1 MYAFRRIKIEVNIGS
16 TTIVSL
22 DPFPFP
28 RIDLPFSSPVLCT
41 MKPRSIDEP
50 NVRTWGRYYLSVMMA
65 RVHESMKRETK
76 EGGNRGDGRRTQP
89 GERNWTE
96 TDHRIIVAFTLG
108 QTRSIVMDKLLIE
121 EKMVSNFPSPFFPLF
136 FSLFLP
142 APLANGNIL
151 TSSHEESRL
160 VHL

>member
-28 RIDLPFSSPVLCT
+28 RIDLPFPSPVLCT

-76 EGGNRGDGRRTQP
+76 EGGNRGEGGRRTQP

-121 EKMVSNFPSPFFPLF
+121 EKMVSNSLLPFFLSSSLS
-136 FSLFLP
+136 FSLP
-142 APLANGNIL
+142 P
-151 TSSHEESRL
+151 SRTEIF
-160 VHL
+160 

>member
-28 RIDLPFSSPVLCT
+28 RIDLPFPSPVLCT

-65 RVHESMKRETK
+65 RVHDEERDKRGWK
-76 EGGNRGDGRRTQP
+76 QGGWAKNTARRT
-89 GERNWTE
+89 
-96 TDHRIIVAFTLG
+96 
-108 QTRSIVMDKLLIE
+108 
-121 EKMVSNFPSPFFPLF
+121 
-136 FSLFLP
+136 
-142 APLANGNIL
+142 
-151 TSSHEESRL
+151 
-160 VHL
+160 

>member
-28 RIDLPFSSPVLCT
+28 RIDLPFPSPVLCT

-76 EGGNRGDGRRTQP
+76 EGGNRGV
-89 GERNWTE
+89 GEEHSQENVT
-96 TDHRIIVAFTLG
+96 G
-108 QTRSIVMDKLLIE
+108 
-121 EKMVSNFPSPFFPLF
+121 
-136 FSLFLP
+136 
-142 APLANGNIL
+142 
-151 TSSHEESRL
+151 
-160 VHL
+160 